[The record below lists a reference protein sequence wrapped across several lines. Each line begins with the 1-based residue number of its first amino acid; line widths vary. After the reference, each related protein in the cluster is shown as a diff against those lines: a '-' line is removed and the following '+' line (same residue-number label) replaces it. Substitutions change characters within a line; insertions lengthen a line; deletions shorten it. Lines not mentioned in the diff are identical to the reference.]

1 MKGLMVAGTQ
11 SGIGKTTITLAILKA
26 LKDAGYKVQSCKVGP
41 DFIDPSHLEK
51 ITGAPCYNLDV
62 FMMGEDGVRRELAKC
77 DADYVVIEGA
87 MGLYDGISSC
97 AKIADVAHIPVVLV
111 VDASASSESVAATAL
126 GFIKYLAFTPHTTMI
141 AGVVANKVGSEKHA
155 KSIRRALQAVNIPL
169 LGIVRKDALGIPSRH
184 LGLYMGGETTLSPET
199 LRSVSNSLDMER
211 IRILAAEV
219 MTRRQRPNSHAVREA
234 TVGIAYDEAFCFYY
248 RSNIDA
254 LEKRANLVF
263 FSPIR
268 DSMPDVDALYF
279 GGGYPE
285 LYTRKLGANH
295 SLLNDIKTK
304 AAEEMPIYGEC
315 GGLMYLS
322 RSLAP
327 AEGPPIRLAGILPA
341 EIRMTSRRQALGH
354 AAVKAQSD
362 CVIAREGEVLRGHE
376 YHYSTA
382 SVDPDARFAFKMVKG
397 DGINGYDGVMEHNVV
412 GSYLHVHAYSM
423 LREFHTFI
431 ELAADYSKL

>member
-26 LKDAGYKVQSCKVGP
+26 LKDAGYAVQSCKVGP

-51 ITGAPCYNLDV
+51 ITGAPCYNLDT
-62 FMMGEDGVRRELAKC
+62 FMMGEGGVRRELTKC

-97 AKIADVAHIPVVLV
+97 ASVADVARVPVVLV

-126 GFIKYLAFTPHTTMI
+126 GFVKYLAFTPYETTI

-155 KSIRRALQAVNIPL
+155 ESIRKALHAVSIPL
-169 LGIVRKDALGIPSRH
+169 LGTVRKDASGIPSRH
-184 LGLYMGGETTLSPET
+184 LGLYMGGETTLSSDT
-199 LRSVSNSLDMER
+199 LRSISDTLDMER
-211 IRILAAEV
+211 IRVLAAEII
-219 MTRRQRPNSHAVREA
+219 RHQPSCSHAAHAA

-254 LEKRANLVF
+254 LEKRANVVF

-285 LYTRKLGANH
+285 LYAPKLGANH
-295 SLLNDIKTK
+295 GLLDDIKARAT
-304 AAEEMPIYGEC
+304 EGMPIYGEC

-322 RSLAP
+322 RSLASV
-327 AEGPPIRLAGILPA
+327 EGATTPLVGVLPA
-341 EIRMTSRRQALGH
+341 DIQMMPRRQALGH
-354 AAVKAQSD
+354 AAGKALSD
-362 CVIAREGEVLRGHE
+362 CAVARKGEVLRGHE

-382 SVDPDARFAFKMVKG
+382 SVDDDARFAFKMIKG
-397 DGINGYDGVMEHNVV
+397 DGINGYDGMVEHNVV

-423 LREFHTFI
+423 PEEFDRFI
-431 ELAADYSKL
+431 EQATCYSKQ

>member
-26 LKDAGYKVQSCKVGP
+26 LKDGGYKVQSCKVGP

-51 ITGAPCYNLDV
+51 VTGAPCYNLDA
-62 FMMGEDGVRRELAKC
+62 FMMGEEGIRRELAKC
-77 DADYVVIEGA
+77 NADYVVIEGA

-97 AKIADVAHIPVVLV
+97 AKIADVAHVPVVLV

-126 GFIKYLAFTPHTTMI
+126 GFVKYLAFTPYVTTI
-141 AGVVANKVGSEKHA
+141 AGVVANRVGSEKHA
-155 KSIRRALQAVNIPL
+155 ESIRQALHAVNIPL
-169 LGIVRKDALGIPSRH
+169 LGIIRKDAPGIPSRH
-184 LGLYMGGETTLSPET
+184 LGLYMGDETTLSSDA
-199 LRSVSNSLDMER
+199 LRSISDSLDMER
-211 IRILAAEV
+211 IRALASEI
-219 MTRRQRPNSHAVREA
+219 TRHQPLCSHAAHEA

-263 FSPIR
+263 FSPMR

-285 LYTRKLGANH
+285 LHAPTLSANR
-295 SLLNDIKTK
+295 SLLDDVK
-304 AAEEMPIYGEC
+304 ARATDGMPIYGEC

-322 RSLAP
+322 RSLASV
-327 AEGPPIRLAGILPA
+327 EGAAIPLVGALPA
-341 EIRMTSRRQALGH
+341 DIQMMPRRQALGH
-354 AAVKAQSD
+354 AAGKALSD
-362 CVIAREGEVLRGHE
+362 CTIAREGEVLRGHE

-382 SVDPDARFAFKMVKG
+382 SVDDDARFAFKMIKG
-397 DGINGYDGVMEHNVV
+397 EGINGYDGIIEHHVV
-412 GSYLHVHAYSM
+412 GSYLHVHVYSM
-423 LREFHTFI
+423 LREFDTFI
-431 ELAADYSKL
+431 KQATCYSKL

>member
-51 ITGAPCYNLDV
+51 ITGSPCYNLDA
-62 FMMGEDGVRRELAKC
+62 FMMGEGGVRRELAKC

-97 AKIADVAHIPVVLV
+97 AKIADVAHVPVVLV

-126 GFIKYLAFTPHTTMI
+126 GFVKYLAFTPYTTTI

-155 KSIRRALQAVNIPL
+155 ASIRQALQAVNIPL
-169 LGIVRKDALGIPSRH
+169 LGTIRKDAPGIPSRH
-184 LGLYMGGETTLSPET
+184 LGLYMGDETTLSSDA
-199 LRSVSNSLDMER
+199 LRSISDSLDMER
-211 IRILAAEV
+211 IRALAAEI
-219 MTRRQRPNSHAVREA
+219 TKHRPPYLHITHEA

-268 DSMPDVDALYF
+268 DTMPEVDALYF

-285 LYTRKLGANH
+285 LHALKLGENH
-295 SLLNDIKTK
+295 NLLDDVRAR
-304 AAEEMPIYGEC
+304 AAEGMPIYGEC

-322 RSLAP
+322 RSLASV
-327 AEGPPIRLAGILPA
+327 EGTTTPLVGALPA
-341 EIRMTSRRQALGH
+341 DIQMKPRRQALGH
-354 AAVKAQSD
+354 AAGKAQSD
-362 CVIAREGEVLRGHE
+362 CAIAREG
-376 YHYSTA
+376 
-382 SVDPDARFAFKMVKG
+382 
-397 DGINGYDGVMEHNVV
+397 
-412 GSYLHVHAYSM
+412 
-423 LREFHTFI
+423 
-431 ELAADYSKL
+431 